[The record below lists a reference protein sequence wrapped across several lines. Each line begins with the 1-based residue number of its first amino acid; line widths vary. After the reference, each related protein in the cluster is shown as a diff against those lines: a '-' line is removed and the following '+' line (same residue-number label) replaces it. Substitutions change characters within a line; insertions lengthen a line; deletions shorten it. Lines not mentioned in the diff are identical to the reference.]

1 MPTVYCYGRASTD
14 KQALTEDNQKM
25 VCEDY
30 VTRTMLPQGFTYGG
44 WLYDPATSGTT
55 QMFERPQGRNLWAL
69 VQPGDA
75 IVWAKLDRAFRSVL
89 DATQAMQ
96 LLAHKQVSF
105 VSLDLGLDTGSPI
118 GRCVF
123 TILAAFA
130 ELEVSFTRQRTRD
143 GMAVKK
149 RSGKPYTKHAPIG
162 WSKVGKKD
170 ESYYAPNMEERAQ
183 VEAMIRLRD
192 GGMSLERIV
201 WAMRPV
207 RRTNGKAWNI
217 NSVSAAIKAGRTH
230 YAKEF
235 PSGPSPRSAS
245 SVSSSRLA
253 PSVLPTAAGSSSVQ
267 T

>member
-1 MPTVYCYGRASTD
+1 MPIAYCYGRASTD
-14 KQALTEDNQKM
+14 KQALTEDNQRL

-30 VTRTMLPQGFTYGG
+30 VTRTMLPQGYTYGG
-44 WLYDPATSGTT
+44 WMYDPATSGTS
-55 QMFERPQGRNLWAL
+55 QMFERPQGRALWAL

-75 IVWAKLDRAFRSVL
+75 IVWSKLDRAFRSVL

-130 ELEVSFTRQRTRD
+130 ELEVCFTRQRTRD

-149 RSGKPYTKHAPIG
+149 RSGKPYTRHAPIG
-162 WSKVGKKD
+162 WTKVGRKAD
-170 ESYYAPNMEERAQ
+170 SYYAPNMEERAQ
-183 VEAMIRLRD
+183 VDEMVRLRD

-207 RRTNGKAWNI
+207 RRPNGSAWNI
-217 NSVSAAIKAGRTH
+217 NSVSAAIKAARNR
-230 YAKEF
+230 YAKSF
-235 PSGPSPRSAS
+235 PEPAKRRPSSPGSCGN
-245 SVSSSRLA
+245 
-253 PSVLPTAAGSSSVQ
+253 PGPTARQSGAGSSGV
-267 T
+267 